1 MLEKLNTSQP
11 VEMQQPNQKLSTNYI
26 IFVTELPYDQL
37 VMWQK
42 CLQQKCLQQTYL
54 ELVYYILSSYDFEF
68 NLFLIF

>member
-11 VEMQQPNQKLSTNYI
+11 VETQQPNQKLSTNSI

-54 ELVYYILSSYDFEF
+54 ELDYYILSYEFEF